1 MLETKKTMK
10 TNYILVFLLFSFY
23 FGISQN
29 GNIRGVITDPNNIY
43 VPGANV
49 LIEDLRKGAIS
60 DVDGEFL
67 ILNVPAGTHN
77 LTVKYLGYDDNIIE
91 VVVVA
96 GQTTTANFILRENA
110 EELDAVQIIG
120 FSLGGQARA
129 LNTQR
134 NKANITN
141 IISTDQIGKF
151 PDANIGDAMKRI
163 PGITMQVD
171 QGEARNIIVRG
182 LAPELN
188 SVTLNGSR
196 IPSAEGDNRN
206 VQMDLIPSDMIQTIE
221 VNKAVTPD
229 MDGDALG
236 GSVNLITR
244 SSPQNFRLSATL
256 GSGINFIT
264 DKRILNGSFLI
275 GDKSKNK
282 KFGWMLSASINDN
295 DFGSDNVEAIWV
307 DEAESPLTGEDITV
321 TPYVEENDIRVYLVQ
336 RVRRSFSANFD
347 YSFDQNNTIFFKS
360 MYNWRDDRENRLRL
374 RYDDIEPVFADGT
387 ENIVG
392 YEGRIRRQTKGGID
406 GGRIQNTRLEDQRMQ
421 NYTLNGEH
429 LVNNLQMDWL
439 FSYAKASE
447 ERPNERYASYR
458 RGGVS
463 LIGDFSDPEF
473 PSFSPSNPGELT
485 PDQFSLNAI
494 SEQYGISEEEDFN
507 AMTNFT
513 LPADFFGQG
522 DGTVKFGAR
531 MKLKSK
537 FRDNNFFEYEPT
549 DDNPLSFGT
558 LGDVPLRDYTNPDFL
573 AGSQYAAGVFM
584 DPRFLG
590 SLDLNN
596 ATLFASEDVPSEYLL
611 GNYDVSE
618 DVFAG
623 YVMANQKITD
633 KFSVLAGVR
642 LENTKIVAT
651 GNEILEEEELI
662 GQITDESSYTNV
674 LPGVHFKYDV
684 TDNTVLRFAWT
695 NTIAR
700 PNYVDLVPAVDI
712 LLEDE
717 EIVLGNSD
725 LEPTTSMNFD
735 LMAEHYFNSIGLLS
749 GGVFYKR
756 INNFI
761 YTQIGEVAA
770 GQPNAG
776 FRTFQPQNG
785 DDAYVA
791 GAEVSYQ
798 RQLDFIPGI
807 GKNFGIFLNY
817 TYLTSEAN
825 GIRNE
830 DGDERGDLDLPGA
843 SPNMF
848 NGSFSYADKKFSARL
863 SANYSDA
870 YIDELGGREFED
882 RYYDKQFFLD
892 FNVTYAITNNLRVYA
907 DLNNITNQ
915 PLRYYQGVRNR
926 TQQMEYYERRLTFG
940 LKYDIF

>member
-1 MLETKKTMK
+1 MK
-10 TNYILVFLLFSFY
+10 TNYLLALFLLSFY
-23 FGISQN
+23 VGTSQN
-29 GNIRGVITDPNNIY
+29 GNIRGVITDTYGIY

-49 LIEDLRKGAIS
+49 LIEELRKGSIS
-60 DVDGEFL
+60 DGDGEFL
-67 ILNVPAGTHN
+67 ILNVPEGTHN
-77 LTVKYLGYDDNIIE
+77 LTVKYLGFDDNIIE
-91 VVVVA
+91 VTVIS
-96 GQTTTANFILRENA
+96 GQTTTANFVLKENT
-110 EELDAVQIIG
+110 EELDAVEIIG
-120 FSLGGQARA
+120 YSLGGQARA
-129 LNTQR
+129 LNTQK

-141 IISTDQIGKF
+141 IVSTDQIGKF

-236 GSVNLITR
+236 GSVNLVTR
-244 SSPQNFRLSATL
+244 SSPQNFRLSATV

-264 DKRILNGSFLI
+264 DKRILNGSFLV
-275 GDKSKNK
+275 GDKSENK
-282 KFGWMLSASINDN
+282 KFGWMLAASINDN
-295 DFGSDNVEAIWV
+295 DFGSDNVEAVWANEV
-307 DEAESPLTGEDITV
+307 ESPITGEDITV
-321 TPYVEENDIRVYLVQ
+321 NPYVEESDIRVYLVQ

-347 YSFDQNNTIFFKS
+347 YSFDKNNTIFFKS

-374 RYDDIEPVFADGT
+374 RYDDIEPLFATGT

-392 YEGRIRRQTKGGID
+392 YEGRMRRQTKGGID
-406 GGRIQNTRLEDQRMQ
+406 NNRNKNTRLEDQRMQ

-429 LVNNLQMDWL
+429 LINNLQIDWL

-447 ERPNERYASYR
+447 ERLNERYASYR
-458 RGGVS
+458 NKDVT
-463 LIGDFSDPEF
+463 LNADFSDPEF
-473 PSFSPSNPGELT
+473 PSFSPADPSQVTL
-485 PDQFSLNAI
+485 DQFTLNSI
-494 SEQYGISEEEDFN
+494 EEENQYTEEEDFN
-507 AMTNFT
+507 GLVNFS
-513 LPADFFGQG
+513 LPADFFGKG
-522 DGTVKFGAR
+522 DGTIKMGAR
-531 MKLKSK
+531 MRLKNK

-549 DDNPLSFGT
+549 AENPQAFGT
-558 LGDVPLRDYTNPDFL
+558 LADVPVRDYTDPDYL
-573 AGSQYAAGVFM
+573 AGGQYAAGSFM

-590 SLDLNN
+590 GLDLSNSN
-596 ATLFASEDVPSEYLL
+596 LFDFEDVPDEYLRA
-611 GNYDVSE
+611 NYEVSE

-623 YVMANQKITD
+623 YVMTNQKLSD
-633 KFSVLAGVR
+633 NFSVLAGVR
-642 LENTKIVAT
+642 LEATKITAT
-651 GNEILEEEELI
+651 GNQILEEEELI
-662 GQITDESSYTNV
+662 GQITDESSYSNI

-684 TDNTVLRFAWT
+684 TDKTVLRFAWT
-695 NTIAR
+695 NTLAR
-700 PNYVDLVPAVDI
+700 PNYEDLVPTVDVI
-712 LLEDE
+712 TEDE
-717 EIVLGNSD
+717 EIVLGNSELD
-725 LEPTTSMNFD
+725 PTTSMNFD
-735 LMAEHYFNSIGLLS
+735 IMAEHYFNSIGLLS

-756 INNFI
+756 INDFI
-761 YTQIGEVAA
+761 YTQVGEVAA

-791 GAEVSYQ
+791 GAEVSFQ

-830 DGDERGDLDLPGA
+830 DGDQRGDLELPGA

-848 NGSFSYADKKFSARL
+848 NGSLSYGDGKFSARI
-863 SANYSDA
+863 SGNFSDA
-870 YIDELGGREFED
+870 YIDELGGNNFED
-882 RYYDKQFFLD
+882 RYYDQQFFLD
-892 FNVTYAITNNLRVYA
+892 FNVTYAFTKNLRIYA

-915 PLRYYQGVRNR
+915 PLRYYQGVKER
-926 TQQMEYYERRLTFG
+926 TQQVEFYDRRLTLG